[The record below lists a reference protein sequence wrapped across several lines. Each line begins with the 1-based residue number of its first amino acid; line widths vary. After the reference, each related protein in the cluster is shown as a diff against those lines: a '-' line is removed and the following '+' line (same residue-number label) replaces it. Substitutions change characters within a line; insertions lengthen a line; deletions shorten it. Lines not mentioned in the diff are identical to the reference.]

1 MTAYKNDI
9 NDLKDDI
16 CLKRAE
22 WRRVRDDRLQRK
34 SGLLAFGYDKR
45 GIRSDRIFKQL
56 RKEQDALSKLI
67 RHTGKRLNRLVAKKS
82 RAE

>member
-1 MTAYKNDI
+1 MRDEWENIRADKLK
-9 NDLKDDI
+9 LKDEMEA
-16 CLKRAE
+16 L
-22 WRRVRDDRLQRK
+22 
-34 SGLLAFGYDKR
+34 GYDKVK
-45 GIRSDRIFKQL
+45 IRKDKIFKNL